1 MVFCSCVQ
9 RLLLTC
15 LLFLLPKVK
24 PEIVTIGR
32 EKRRLRIIGWCGL
45 SFPQDHRREWRF
57 GFAVP
62 KANLERFKWSQ
73 TPTSG
78 YRPLVLSGT
87 CGVTTHRLSWCI
99 KAYINF
105 LLPIQTWPWTF
116 LGKEYTQLLWEEL
129 VLRPNFWVALA
140 IEKKKAINKCTTP
153 SIYHCFPN
161 HKTSFQLLLIAIII
175 NYSDFE
181 SLN

>member
-1 MVFCSCVQ
+1 MFFSG
-9 RLLLTC
+9 LLFMCPASAVDLR

-32 EKRRLRIIGWCGL
+32 KKRRLRIIGWCGL

-78 YRPLVLSGT
+78 YRPLVLAGT
-87 CGVTTHRLSWCI
+87 CGITTHRLSWCI

-105 LLPIQTWPWTF
+105 LLPIQIWPWTF

-140 IEKKKAINKCTTP
+140 IEKKKKKSHKQMYNTINIP
-153 SIYHCFPN
+153 LFS
-161 HKTSFQLLLIAIII
+161 
-175 NYSDFE
+175 
-181 SLN
+181 